1 MNGTVRSRAVLCVA
15 ALTLSAASIGAP
27 IVSASSPVVIV
38 RTYNTYGVGDGEM
51 QTAARTLHG
60 LLSAVAIAIR
70 WRTCRVAGRTSMA
83 DACAE
88 PVAANELIVRLV
100 ESTGVQ
106 TESTTL
112 GDAFIDPVSKS
123 GSLATIYVDRV
134 DALSHSVDVD
144 RGLLL
149 GRAVAHEVGHLL
161 LGTPLHSGF
170 GLMRG
175 YWSVR
180 TIVDNQTSDW
190 AFSHEQGVVM
200 QAAVAMRM
208 RAAAAQLSAGR

>member
-1 MNGTVRSRAVLCVA
+1 
-15 ALTLSAASIGAP
+15 
-27 IVSASSPVVIV
+27 
-38 RTYNTYGVGDGEM
+38 
-51 QTAARTLHG
+51 
-60 LLSAVAIAIR
+60 R
-70 WRTCRVAGRTSMA
+70 WRTCRVAGRTPTA
-83 DACAE
+83 DPCAD
-88 PVAANELIVRLV
+88 PVSADEIVVRLV

-112 GDAFIDPVSKS
+112 GDAFVDPVLKS
-123 GSLATIYVDRV
+123 GSMATIYVDRV
-134 DALSHSVDVD
+134 DALSHAVDVG

-175 YWSVR
+175 FWSVR

-190 AFSHEQGVVM
+190 VFSHDQGVIM
-200 QAAVAMRM
+200 QAVVATRM
-208 RAAAAQLSAGR
+208 RAAARLTASR